1 MPWPMAP
8 MRVAGIRNAIVK
20 GERAVT
26 ADTALRLAR
35 FMALAR
41 TSSNRHRGLY
51 IISKVPDIRRRGV
64 RLARRGFSEEV
75 LRAPDRT
82 PIQLMGH
89 VA

>member
-51 IISKVPDIRRRGV
+51 Y
-64 RLARRGFSEEV
+64 F
-75 LRAPDRT
+75 
-82 PIQLMGH
+82 
-89 VA
+89 